1 MRGQISFEA
10 AKNSVFIIVIR
21 TPYESSFASFIFC
34 TQVLVL
40 SQNYSMD
47 ESGLGRGTGSRR
59 QRMELLRWIQFAR
72 RAQLALAD
80 HVHEFDTGKSY
91 RS

>member
-1 MRGQISFEA
+1 MLAHFGFRGDGA
-10 AKNSVFIIVIR
+10 
-21 TPYESSFASFIFC
+21 TM
-34 TQVLVL
+34 VL

-47 ESGLGRGTGSRR
+47 GSGLGRGTGSRR
-59 QRMELLRWIQFAR
+59 QRIELLRWTQFAR

-80 HVHEFDTGKSY
+80 HVHEFDTGKGY

>member
-1 MRGQISFEA
+1 MPLDLSWLSRDKTAGLGRLCGGRSFQP
-10 AKNSVFIIVIR
+10 SIDVID
-21 TPYESSFASFIFC
+21 
-34 TQVLVL
+34 LVL

-59 QRMELLRWIQFAR
+59 QRIEPLRWTQFAR

-80 HVHEFDTGKSY
+80 HVHEFDTGEGY